1 MIYST
6 ISYGIT
12 AKDLRLN
19 IFEIFFQEHFSS
31 RAFQFVPFYYAEEY
45 PKVFRQILIEINRDF
60 IDQTKINFIFYHAA
74 LESNSKTWYELYI

>member
-60 IDQTKINFIFYHAA
+60 IDQKQLIWFFCHSA

>member
-60 IDQTKINFIFYHAA
+60 IDQKQLICFFYYTA
-74 LESNSKTWYELYI
+74 LESNSKTWYGLLI